1 MYLLYTVHCKTAMY
15 LFCRIL
21 CYSKHHFVATNF
33 FQIGWLVGTVI
44 FWSSSVRFEVCK
56 GDGDRSQWLFIV
68 GRKSTKD
75 LAQSIRFYKSV
86 TRRMIHLGWGLSLKV
101 TMGKKQ
107 NSFDKGLLGTRGI
120 CAAMHR
126 LQAVLKSHWP
136 LIFKNEVKLSQLG
149 IRTATHC
156 MDTCFNFLRAPCPG
170 ARNWTIRTWFTFTGF
185 VGFPPELKH
194 PTSSTEIK
202 MASFFACGFLDT
214 KTGKSPSLK
223 DLRRFNHIQII
234 Q

>member
-1 MYLLYTVHCKTAMY
+1 MTGWDG
-15 LFCRIL
+15 
-21 CYSKHHFVATNF
+21 HFLKQF
-33 FQIGWLVGTVI
+33 
-44 FWSSSVRFEVCK
+44 S
-56 GDGDRSQWLFIV
+56 
-68 GRKSTKD
+68 
-75 LAQSIRFYKSV
+75 SIRSLQRWRWPVTVAFHCWQKKHKGFGAVYKSV

-185 VGFPPELKH
+185 VGFPPGLKH